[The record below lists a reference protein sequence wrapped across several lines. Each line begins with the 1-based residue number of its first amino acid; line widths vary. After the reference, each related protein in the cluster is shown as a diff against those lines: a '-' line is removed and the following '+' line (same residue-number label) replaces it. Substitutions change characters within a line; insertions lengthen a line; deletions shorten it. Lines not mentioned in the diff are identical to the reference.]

1 MSTFLQR
8 IAAVVA
14 ALASRRWPRDD
25 RGLLSPEAMLWTAG
39 LIVVAMLALSI
50 VLQVIQ
56 GMGGGLGSFASSIF
70 GGLGSLLGGL

>member
-14 ALASRRWPRDD
+14 ALAPHRRRDD
-25 RGLLSPEAMLWTAG
+25 RGSLSPEAMLWTAG
-39 LIVVAMLALSI
+39 LIVVAILALSI

-56 GMGGGLGSFASSIF
+56 GMGGGFGSFVS
-70 GGLGSLLGGL
+70 GGFSLLGSVLGGL